1 MLICIPA
8 LGALLH
14 LHCSK
19 ARTAC
24 SKASGYI
31 LEMSM
36 SCTRAALQGSGG
48 EQDQDDGGF
57 DWSSLGRLVSSYQGA
72 AQQSNGNPSFGSFQ
86 NM

>member
-1 MLICIPA
+1 
-8 LGALLH
+8 
-14 LHCSK
+14 
-19 ARTAC
+19 
-24 SKASGYI
+24 
-31 LEMSM
+31 M